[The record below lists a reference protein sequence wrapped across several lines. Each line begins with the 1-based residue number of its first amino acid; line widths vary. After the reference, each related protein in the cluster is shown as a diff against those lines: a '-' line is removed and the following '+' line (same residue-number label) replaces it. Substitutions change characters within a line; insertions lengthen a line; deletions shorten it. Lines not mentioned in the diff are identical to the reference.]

1 MSQGLFNP
9 SGTAPSG
16 AKVIHRMLGNPTF
29 GKSALGKRI
38 LVIEDDPSIVLGL
51 RMNLEAEG
59 YVVDVAEDGEAGLAS
74 ARSRQADLIILDIML
89 PRLNGFEVLR
99 KLRAEGVNV
108 PTIVLSARDAELDI
122 VMGLEF
128 GAEDYV
134 TKPFG
139 IAELLARIKAVL
151 RRPRL
156 GEPKD
161 EERPAAPASQS
172 SEVASSE
179 VASSEV
185 ALPHAA
191 SGVAA
196 SPGPASPGA
205 VSPAAG
211 LAAAPAGG
219 RVIGVGELE
228 IDPRTRQVTRGG
240 EPVTL
245 TATEF
250 DILWCLVQADGRV
263 LGREEIQTHVWGPG
277 HHGTLR
283 TIDNFMMQLRT
294 KLERDPGDP
303 QHLLTVRGVGYRL
316 KQ

>member
-1 MSQGLFNP
+1 MTSSTANQNN
-9 SGTAPSG
+9 TAPG
-16 AKVIHRMLGNPTF
+16 APPAPAASPT
-29 GKSALGKRI
+29 GAASGKRI
-38 LVIEDDPSIVLGL
+38 LVIEDDASIVLGL

-59 YVVDVAEDGEAGLAS
+59 YVVQVAEDGEAGLAQ
-74 ARSRQADLIILDIML
+74 ARGDQADLIILDIML
-89 PRLNGFEVLR
+89 PKLNGFEVLR
-99 KLRAEGVNV
+99 QLRAEGVGV

-151 RRPRL
+151 RRPARGSS
-156 GEPKD
+156 GE
-161 EERPAAPASQS
+161 R
-172 SEVASSE
+172 
-179 VASSEV
+179 
-185 ALPHAA
+185 
-191 SGVAA
+191 
-196 SPGPASPGA
+196 
-205 VSPAAG
+205 SPAGEANG
-211 LAAAPAGG
+211 TLG
-219 RVIGVGELE
+219 RDIRVGELE

-240 EPVTL
+240 EVVAL

-250 DILWCLVQADGRV
+250 EILWCLVQAEGRV
-263 LGREEIQTHVWGPG
+263 LAREEIQVQVWGPG

-316 KQ
+316 KP

>member
-1 MSQGLFNP
+1 MSQSSLP
-9 SGTAPSG
+9 AAQLTPAPVPTG
-16 AKVIHRMLGNPTF
+16 AP
-29 GKSALGKRI
+29 GKRI

-59 YVVDVAEDGEAGLAS
+59 YSVQVAEDGEAGLA
-74 ARSRQADLIILDIML
+74 QAKSDRPDLIILDIML

-99 KLRAEGVNV
+99 QLRAEDVRI

-139 IAELLARIKAVL
+139 LAELLARIKAVL
-151 RRPRL
+151 RRPALDKSPERTAL
-156 GEPKD
+156 QVAAQPVPTVESSAEPRD
-161 EERPAAPASQS
+161 E
-172 SEVASSE
+172 
-179 VASSEV
+179 
-185 ALPHAA
+185 
-191 SGVAA
+191 GVA
-196 SPGPASPGA
+196 PRQKGPEA
-205 VSPAAG
+205 VI
-211 LAAAPAGG
+211 
-219 RVIGVGELE
+219 VVGDLT
-228 IDPRTRQVTRGG
+228 IDPRTREVKRAGDLIA
-240 EPVTL
+240 L

-263 LGREEIQTHVWGPG
+263 LSREEIQELVWGPR

-294 KLERDPGDP
+294 KLERDPTDP
-303 QHLLTVRGVGYRL
+303 DHLLTVRGVGYRL
-316 KQ
+316 AQ

>member
-1 MSQGLFNP
+1 MSQSISSASSSSLAAAGDEGQVP
-9 SGTAPSG
+9 IPSG
-16 AKVIHRMLGNPTF
+16 AGP
-29 GKSALGKRI
+29 GKRI

-59 YVVDVAEDGEAGLAS
+59 YAVDVAEDGEAGLAL
-74 ARSRQADLIILDIML
+74 ARRGQADLIILDIML

-99 KLRAEGVNV
+99 QLRAEGVNV

-151 RRPRL
+151 RRPALKDELRRPAL
-156 GEPKD
+156 EDERAVAPAPGGAPTAAQGEP
-161 EERPAAPASQS
+161 
-172 SEVASSE
+172 
-179 VASSEV
+179 
-185 ALPHAA
+185 AL
-191 SGVAA
+191 
-196 SPGPASPGA
+196 
-205 VSPAAG
+205 
-211 LAAAPAGG
+211 G
-219 RVIGVGELE
+219 RQIHVGELE

-240 EPVTL
+240 DPVTL

-250 DILWCLVQADGRV
+250 DILWCLVQANGRV

>member
-1 MSQGLFNP
+1 
-9 SGTAPSG
+9 
-16 AKVIHRMLGNPTF
+16 
-29 GKSALGKRI
+29 
-38 LVIEDDPSIVLGL
+38 
-51 RMNLEAEG
+51 
-59 YVVDVAEDGEAGLAS
+59 
-74 ARSRQADLIILDIML
+74 ML

-99 KLRAEGVNV
+99 QLRAEGVTV

-156 GEPKD
+156 DEPKD
-161 EERPAAPASQS
+161 DERTA
-172 SEVASSE
+172 
-179 VASSEV
+179 
-185 ALPHAA
+185 
-191 SGVAA
+191 GAA
-196 SPGPASPGA
+196 SPEGLAASESALSEGASSSEGASPGA
-205 VSPAAG
+205 
-211 LAAAPAGG
+211 AAPVGAPPVASLASVPVGG
-219 RVIGVGELE
+219 RVIRVGELE

>member
-1 MSQGLFNP
+1 MSQSLPNLAGVIGAPPFTSGL
-9 SGTAPSG
+9 
-16 AKVIHRMLGNPTF
+16 
-29 GKSALGKRI
+29 ALGKRI
-38 LVIEDDPSIVLGL
+38 LVVEDDPSIVLGL

-59 YVVDVAEDGEAGLAS
+59 YSVDVAEDGEAGLAL
-74 ARSRQADLIILDIML
+74 ARRGEAHLIILDIML

-99 KLRAEGVNV
+99 KLRSEGVSV
-108 PTIVLSARDAELDI
+108 PTIVLSARDTELDI

-151 RRPRL
+151 RRPALKESSR
-156 GEPKD
+156 D
-161 EERPAAPASQS
+161 EARP
-172 SEVASSE
+172 V
-179 VASSEV
+179 V
-185 ALPHAA
+185 
-191 SGVAA
+191 
-196 SPGPASPGA
+196 SPGA
-205 VSPAAG
+205 PAPE
-211 LAAAPAGG
+211 AAAQGDHAPQAPAPEALPAVS
-219 RVIGVGELE
+219 REIRVGELE
-228 IDPRTRQVTRGG
+228 IDPRTRQVTRGR
-240 EPVTL
+240 EPVSL

-263 LGREEIQTHVWGPG
+263 LGRDEIQTHVWGPG

>member
-1 MSQGLFNP
+1 MSQGLFN
-9 SGTAPSG
+9 SARAAPIG
-16 AKVIHRMLGNPTF
+16 AEVIHRMVGNPTF

-59 YVVDVAEDGEAGLAS
+59 YAVDVAEDGEAGLAS
-74 ARSRQADLIILDIML
+74 ARSRQADLIILDVML

-161 EERPAAPASQS
+161 DERTAAPAALHGAASPTA
-172 SEVASSE
+172 EVASPE
-179 VASSEV
+179 GAP
-185 ALPHAA
+185 PHAA
-191 SGVAA
+191 SAA
-196 SPGPASPGA
+196 AASPGA
-205 VSPAAG
+205 VPVAAF
-211 LAAAPAGG
+211 AAAPAGG
-219 RVIGVGELE
+219 RVIGVGDLE

>member
-1 MSQGLFNP
+1 MSQRQPELHE
-9 SGTAPSG
+9 APASG
-16 AKVIHRMLGNPTF
+16 AGGAASV
-29 GKSALGKRI
+29 SAGTGVGAGVNGPVPRKRI

-59 YVVDVAEDGEAGLAS
+59 YSVQVAEDGEAGLAQGK
-74 ARSRQADLIILDIML
+74 RGEADLILLDIML

-99 KLRAEGVNV
+99 QLRAQGVNV
-108 PTIVLSARDAELDI
+108 PTIVLSARDAEIDI

-139 IAELLARIKAVL
+139 IAELLARIKALL

-156 GEPKD
+156 ED
-161 EERPAAPASQS
+161 SARDDERPPAA
-172 SEVASSE
+172 
-179 VASSEV
+179 
-185 ALPHAA
+185 ALPP
-191 SGVAA
+191 SQPMSPQPMSPQPMSSQPMSPQPMSPQPMSSLDGVP
-196 SPGPASPGA
+196 SPT
-205 VSPAAG
+205 
-211 LAAAPAGG
+211 
-219 RVIGVGELE
+219 REIRVGELE
-228 IDPRTRQVTRGG
+228 IDARTRQVTRGG

-316 KQ
+316 KA

>member
-1 MSQGLFNP
+1 MNQGLYD
-9 SGTAPSG
+9 PSG
-16 AKVIHRMLGNPTF
+16 AAPTGTQVIHRMF

-59 YVVDVAEDGEAGLAS
+59 YAVDVAEDGEAGLAS
-74 ARSRQADLIILDIML
+74 ARTRQADLIILDIML

-99 KLRAEGVNV
+99 QLRAEGVTV

-151 RRPRL
+151 RRPRVDS
-156 GEPKD
+156 KD
-161 EERPAAPASQS
+161 DAKDDERSASPRHTPPAS
-172 SEVASSE
+172 
-179 VASSEV
+179 
-185 ALPHAA
+185 LPPPAPFTGQAA
-191 SGVAA
+191 V
-196 SPGPASPGA
+196 GA
-205 VSPAAG
+205 
-211 LAAAPAGG
+211 
-219 RVIGVGELE
+219 RVIRVGELE

-263 LGREEIQTHVWGPG
+263 LAREEIQTHVWGPG

>member
-1 MSQGLFNP
+1 VSQSLPQLPLGAAV
-9 SGTAPSG
+9 GGAQTAP
-16 AKVIHRMLGNPTF
+16 
-29 GKSALGKRI
+29 GKRI
-38 LVIEDDPSIVLGL
+38 LVVEDDPSIVLGL

-59 YVVDVAEDGEAGLAS
+59 YSVDVAEDGEVGLS
-74 ARSRQADLIILDIML
+74 QARRGQADLIILDVML

-99 KLRAEGVNV
+99 QLRAEGVHV

-151 RRPRL
+151 RRPALNPAPRE
-156 GEPKD
+156 GSRA
-161 EERPAAPASQS
+161 ER
-172 SEVASSE
+172 
-179 VASSEV
+179 
-185 ALPHAA
+185 
-191 SGVAA
+191 
-196 SPGPASPGA
+196 
-205 VSPAAG
+205 SPAASETPTAETVASG
-211 LAAAPAGG
+211 TAPGG
-219 RVIGVGELE
+219 GVPEATTPAVREIRVGELE
-228 IDPRTRQVTRGG
+228 IDSRTRQVTRGG
-240 EPVTL
+240 EVVAL

-263 LGREEIQTHVWGPG
+263 LGREEIQTLVWGPG

-316 KQ
+316 KA

>member
-1 MSQGLFNP
+1 MSQAQFNP
-9 SGTAPSG
+9 SGGAPIG
-16 AKVIHRMLGNPTF
+16 AKVIHRMLGNPVF

-59 YVVDVAEDGEAGLAS
+59 YAVDVAEDGEAGLAS

-99 KLRAEGVNV
+99 QLRAEGVNV

-151 RRPRL
+151 RRPRVD
-156 GEPKD
+156 EPKE
-161 EERPAAPASQS
+161 EERTAGPAAPHGAAAPELASPEVPS
-172 SEVASSE
+172 SE
-179 VASSEV
+179 
-185 ALPHAA
+185 LAA
-191 SGVAA
+191 SPAAA
-196 SPGPASPGA
+196 SPGAISPLVGP
-205 VSPAAG
+205 PAAS
-211 LAAAPAGG
+211 LALAPVGG
-219 RVIGVGELE
+219 RVIRVGELE

-240 EPVTL
+240 EAVTL

>member
-1 MSQGLFNP
+1 MSRGLSN
-9 SGTAPSG
+9 SARAAPIG
-16 AKVIHRMLGNPTF
+16 AEVIHRMVGNPTF

-59 YVVDVAEDGEAGLAS
+59 YAVDVAEDGEAGLAR

-161 EERPAAPASQS
+161 DERTAAPAALHGA
-172 SEVASSE
+172 ASPTAE
-179 VASSEV
+179 AASPEG

-191 SGVAA
+191 SAVAA
-196 SPGPASPGA
+196 SPGA
-205 VSPAAG
+205 VPPVAA

>member
-1 MSQGLFNP
+1 MTQQVSVP
-9 SGTAPSG
+9 STAS
-16 AKVIHRMLGNPTF
+16 AA
-29 GKSALGKRI
+29 GKHI

-59 YVVDVAEDGEAGLAS
+59 YSVQVAEDGESGLLL
-74 ARSRQADLIILDIML
+74 ARRDEADLIILDVML

-99 KLRAEGVNV
+99 QLRSEGIRI

-139 IAELLARIKAVL
+139 LAELLARIKAVL
-151 RRPRL
+151 RRPAPERVPRS
-156 GEPKD
+156 GEA
-161 EERPAAPASQS
+161 PAAQKP
-172 SEVASSE
+172 VDG
-179 VASSEV
+179 
-185 ALPHAA
+185 A
-191 SGVAA
+191 SGV
-196 SPGPASPGA
+196 
-205 VSPAAG
+205 
-211 LAAAPAGG
+211 
-219 RVIGVGELE
+219 IQVGELS
-228 IDPRTRQVTRGG
+228 IDSRARQVKRAG
-240 EPVTL
+240 EEIAL

-263 LGREEIQTHVWGPG
+263 LSREEIQALVWGPR

-294 KLERDPGDP
+294 KLERDPTAP
-303 QHLLTVRGVGYRL
+303 EHLLTVRGVGYRL
-316 KQ
+316 AQ

>member
-1 MSQGLFNP
+1 MSESFSTQYSPSEAERARARAPLSSSAEPPSAAPPGSFGLERAALSP
-9 SGTAPSG
+9 S
-16 AKVIHRMLGNPTF
+16 
-29 GKSALGKRI
+29 SATTSGKRI

-59 YVVDVAEDGEAGLAS
+59 YVVQVAEDGEAGLAR
-74 ARSRQADLIILDIML
+74 AREGQADLIILDIML

-99 KLRAEGVNV
+99 QLRGAGIAV

-139 IAELLARIKAVL
+139 IAELLARIKTVL
-151 RRPRL
+151 RRPAVIKASA
-156 GEPKD
+156 PKD
-161 EERPAAPASQS
+161 LAPKDLAPKEDERPPVPAS
-172 SEVASSE
+172 
-179 VASSEV
+179 
-185 ALPHAA
+185 
-191 SGVAA
+191 
-196 SPGPASPGA
+196 GPEI
-205 VSPAAG
+205 
-211 LAAAPAGG
+211 
-219 RVIGVGELE
+219 RVGELLV
-228 IDPRTRQVTRGG
+228 DPRTRQVTRGG
-240 EPVTL
+240 EPVAL

-263 LGREEIQTHVWGPG
+263 LPREEIQTRVWGAG

-316 KQ
+316 KKQ

>member
-1 MSQGLFNP
+1 MSQPQLVNQSP
-9 SGTAPSG
+9 AP
-16 AKVIHRMLGNPTF
+16 
-29 GKSALGKRI
+29 GKRI

-59 YVVDVAEDGEAGLAS
+59 YTVDAAEDGEAGLAR
-74 ARSRQADLIILDIML
+74 ARLGQADLIILDIML

-99 KLRAEGVNV
+99 LLRAEGKHV

-151 RRPRL
+151 RRPVLIR
-156 GEPKD
+156 EKS
-161 EERPAAPASQS
+161 EERAAPESAGG
-172 SEVASSE
+172 
-179 VASSEV
+179 
-185 ALPHAA
+185 AA
-191 SGVAA
+191 TESAA
-196 SPGPASPGA
+196 AEPTPAEA
-205 VSPAAG
+205 AAAEAAAG
-211 LAAAPAGG
+211 GL
-219 RVIGVGELE
+219 REIRVGELE

-240 EPVTL
+240 EAVSL

-263 LGREEIQTHVWGPG
+263 LSREEIQAHVWGAG

-294 KLERDPGDP
+294 KLERDPSDP

>member
-1 MSQGLFNP
+1 MSESLPNLHVAPGTPQAT
-9 SGTAPSG
+9 SGG
-16 AKVIHRMLGNPTF
+16 
-29 GKSALGKRI
+29 ALGKRI

-59 YVVDVAEDGEAGLAS
+59 YAVDVAEDGEAGLAL
-74 ARSRQADLIILDIML
+74 ARRGQAQLIILDIML

-99 KLRAEGVNV
+99 QLRSEGVSV

-151 RRPRL
+151 RRPALKENAR
-156 GEPKD
+156 D
-161 EERPAAPASQS
+161 DERPPT
-172 SEVASSE
+172 
-179 VASSEV
+179 
-185 ALPHAA
+185 
-191 SGVAA
+191 
-196 SPGPASPGA
+196 SPGA
-205 VSPAAG
+205 HSPGALPGA
-211 LAAAPAGG
+211 
-219 RVIGVGELE
+219 RDVRVGELE
-228 IDPRTRQVTRGG
+228 IDARTRQVTRGG
-240 EPVTL
+240 EPVSL

-250 DILWCLVQADGRV
+250 DILWCLVQAGGRV

-294 KLERDPGDP
+294 KLEHDPGDP

>member
-1 MSQGLFNP
+1 MNQGLIDP
-9 SGTAPSG
+9 PGAAPLG
-16 AKVIHRMLGNPTF
+16 AHGNNRMLGN
-29 GKSALGKRI
+29 GSGKRI

-51 RMNLEAEG
+51 RMNREAEG
-59 YVVDVAEDGEAGLAS
+59 YTVDVAEDGEAGLAR
-74 ARSRQADLIILDIML
+74 ARTRQADLIILDIML

-99 KLRAEGVNV
+99 QLRADGGHV

-139 IAELLARIKAVL
+139 IAELLARIKTVL

-156 GEPKD
+156 GDAIKD
-161 EERPAAPASQS
+161 EERGQAPAAAGAPALA
-172 SEVASSE
+172 V
-179 VASSEV
+179 
-185 ALPHAA
+185 HAA
-191 SGVAA
+191 ATAA
-196 SPGPASPGA
+196 STH
-205 VSPAAG
+205 
-211 LAAAPAGG
+211 
-219 RVIGVGELE
+219 VITVGELE

-316 KQ
+316 KP

>member
-1 MSQGLFNP
+1 MTQQLSVP
-9 SGTAPSG
+9 STAS
-16 AKVIHRMLGNPTF
+16 AA
-29 GKSALGKRI
+29 GKQI

-59 YVVDVAEDGEAGLAS
+59 YSVQVAEDGESGLLQ
-74 ARSRQADLIILDIML
+74 ARRDEADLIILDVML

-99 KLRAEGVNV
+99 RMRSEGIRI

-139 IAELLARIKAVL
+139 LAELLARIKAVL
-151 RRPRL
+151 RRPAPERVVRS
-156 GEPKD
+156 GEPLVRQKPVD
-161 EERPAAPASQS
+161 
-172 SEVASSE
+172 
-179 VASSEV
+179 
-185 ALPHAA
+185 
-191 SGVAA
+191 G
-196 SPGPASPGA
+196 
-205 VSPAAG
+205 AAG
-211 LAAAPAGG
+211 
-219 RVIGVGELE
+219 VIQVGELS
-228 IDPRTRQVTRGG
+228 IDSRARQVKRAG
-240 EPVTL
+240 EEIPL

-263 LGREEIQTHVWGPG
+263 LPREEIQALVWGPR

-294 KLERDPGDP
+294 KLERDPTAP
-303 QHLLTVRGVGYRL
+303 EHLLTVRGVGYRL
-316 KQ
+316 AQ